1 VAVTL
6 LEPAGM
12 FWIAQVATP
21 VEDTAAVQPA
31 MVTPFSAKVI
41 VPEGMTG
48 VKVTPVSVAVKV
60 TFVFNGEGLAGAG
73 VRFTVGCSE
82 VMV

>member
-1 VAVTL
+1 MAVTL

-12 FWIAQVATP
+12 LWTAQVATP

-41 VPEGMTG
+41 VPVGMTG
-48 VKVTPVSVAVKV
+48 VRVTPVSIAVKV
-60 TFVFNGEGLAGAG
+60 TFVFSGDGLAGAG
-73 VRFTVGCSE
+73 VRFTVGCATAI
-82 VMV
+82 V